1 MEQFKK
7 AQIIMLPTNKSKL
20 IKVIN
25 PDMRISL
32 HKNLVDKES
41 KTVFQAQ
48 HLYIIS
54 DDEIKEGD
62 WCLEGSEVFQ
72 VEEFNLITGICRD
85 SKGNP
90 FITDACE
97 KIIAT
102 TDNSLKRVVGIGTF
116 APLPQPSQQFI
127 EQYIEAYNKG
137 EVITDVLIEYKNNY
151 DLHYY
156 TPAGGIECC
165 KKIDNW
171 KLLINPD
178 NTINIKPIK
187 DSWNREEVE
196 TLLML
201 AFNSKRSSIT
211 RQEEWIKENL

>member
-1 MEQFKK
+1 
-7 AQIIMLPTNKSKL
+7 MLPTNKSKL

-25 PDMRISL
+25 PDMRVSL
-32 HKNLVDKES
+32 HKNLIDKES

-48 HLYIIS
+48 HLYITS
-54 DDEIKEGD
+54 NDEIKEGD
-62 WCLEGSEVFQ
+62 WIMHINNNIFLQ
-72 VEEFNLITGICRD
+72 NLP
-85 SKGNP
+85 KGNNLHWWK
-90 FITDACE
+90 

-102 TDNSLKRVVGIGTF
+102 TDTSLKRVVGIGTF